1 MPPKYEQM
9 IKTNMEVVRYFAEKI
24 NGKIGMFSKY
34 DGKYVPIDLTQS
46 NLTIWNKIS
55 AFMSDNFFE
64 SSLITSEQFALEAN
78 DYTAYQ
84 MQRYKEPVLIF
95 KRLGTDNCN
104 WSIILDVTKPFLLS
118 KYIDGVKYAYGIS
131 STGTSFQLSVFSKN
145 FDMSNFLKRYEKME
159 KQIKK
164 NLSEIERYKLS
175 RKNYEQKLKLMRM
188 NDDF

>member
-9 IKTNMEVVRYFAEKI
+9 IKTNMEVVRYFAEKN

-34 DGKYVPIDLTQS
+34 DGKYVPIDLSQS
-46 NLTIWNKIS
+46 NLTIWNGIS
-55 AFMSDNFFE
+55 AFTGDNFFE
-64 SSLITSEQFALEAN
+64 SSLITSEKFALEAN

-95 KRLGTDNCN
+95 KRLDSDNCN

-118 KYIDGVKYAYGIS
+118 QYIDGVKYAYGIS
-131 STGTSFQLSVFSKN
+131 ATGTSFQLSVFSKN
-145 FDMSNFLKRYEKME
+145 FDMSNFLKRYEEME

-175 RKNYEQKLKLMRM
+175 RKKYEQKLKLMRM

>member
-9 IKTNMEVVRYFAEKI
+9 IKTNMEVVRYFAEKN

-34 DGKYVPIDLTQS
+34 DGKYVPIDLSQS

-95 KRLGTDNCN
+95 KRLDTDNCN
-104 WSIILDVTKPFLLS
+104 WAIILDVTKPFLLS
-118 KYIDGVKYAYGIS
+118 QYIDGVKYAYGIS
-131 STGTSFQLSVFSKN
+131 ATGTSFQLSVFSKN
-145 FDMSNFLKRYEKME
+145 FDMSNFLKRYEEME
-159 KQIKK
+159 NQIKK